1 MARPAPERT
10 PSRSARAGRR
20 AAARERRRRRRR
32 LIAAAAVGAALALG
46 AGLIVGSG
54 SGGDSD
60 PDSAPAAAP
69 AAAPGPVAE
78 LARSE
83 LAGQRLVAG
92 FDGTDPPPGLLRALA
107 AGELAGVILFEDN
120 IAGRRATAR
129 TAERLQAAAA
139 RGPVAAPL
147 LVMADQEGGPVERFG
162 GPPAASA
169 ATMGERGTTPA
180 RRQGAR
186 TAAAL
191 RARGIN
197 VDLAPVLDL
206 ARPGSALAAEGR
218 TFGSTADEVIAVGVD
233 GFAAGLRGGGVAA
246 TAKHFPGLGAAST
259 NTDLAAQRIDRA
271 AAALRDA
278 DEAPFAAFA
287 DAGGELVMLALAT
300 YPALAPEPAALAP
313 EIATGELRGRI
324 GFDGVS
330 ITDSLDAAAAR
341 AWGGR
346 GEVARAA
353 AAAGADLLL
362 YGDWRTA
369 ASVHGDLVAALRRGR
384 LDRAGFERSAAR
396 VIALRTD
403 VGSAPEGG

>member
-1 MARPAPERT
+1 MARPASERT
-10 PSRSARAGRR
+10 PPGSPRARRR
-20 AAARERRRRRRR
+20 AAARERRRRRRT
-32 LIAAAAVGAALALG
+32 LIAVAAAAAALALA
-46 AGLIVGSG
+46 AGLIAGAG
-54 SGGDSD
+54 AGDDGEPAPDEPASD
-60 PDSAPAAAP
+60 P
-69 AAAPGPVAE
+69 VAG
-78 LARSE
+78 LGTSE

-92 FDGTDPPPGLLRALA
+92 FAGADPPPGLLRMLA
-107 AGELAGVILFEDN
+107 AGELAGVILFEEN
-120 IAGRRATAR
+120 IAGRGATAR
-129 TAERLQAAAA
+129 MTSRLQAAAA

-147 LVMADQEGGPVERFG
+147 LVMTDQEGGGVERFD
-162 GPPAASA
+162 GPPAAA
-169 ATMGERGTTPA
+169 AAAMGERGAAFA

-206 ARPGSALAAEGR
+206 ARPGGALAAEER
-218 TFGSTADEVIAVGVD
+218 TFGSTADEVIAVGVG
-233 GFAAGLRGGGVAA
+233 GFAAGLRAGGVAA
-246 TAKHFPGLGAAST
+246 TAKHFPGLGGAGT
-259 NTDLAAQRIDRA
+259 NTDLAAQRIDLG
-271 AAALRDA
+271 AAALRAA

-313 EIATGELRGRI
+313 EVATGELRDRL

-369 ASVHGDLVAALRRGR
+369 ADVHRDLVAALRRGR

-396 VIALRTD
+396 VTALRA
-403 VGSAPEGG
+403 GLEPAPDGG

>member
-1 MARPAPERT
+1 MAPPADVRT
-10 PSRSARAGRR
+10 PSGSVRARRR

-32 LIAAAAVGAALALG
+32 LIAAAAAGAALALA
-46 AGLIVGSG
+46 AGLIVGAG
-54 SGGDSD
+54 SGGDSGS
-60 PDSAPAAAP
+60 DSEPAAAAAP
-69 AAAPGPVAE
+69 APVAE
-78 LARSE
+78 LDRSE

-92 FDGTDPPPGLLRALA
+92 FDGTDPPPGLLRMLA
-107 AGELAGVILFEDN
+107 AGELAGVILFEEN
-120 IAGRRATAR
+120 VAGRRATAR

-147 LVMADQEGGPVERFG
+147 LVMADQEGGPVERFD

-169 ATMGERGTTPA
+169 ATMGGRGAAFA
-180 RRQGAR
+180 RRQGAL

-206 ARPGSALAAEGR
+206 ARPGGAIAAEGR
-218 TFGSTADEVIAVGVD
+218 TFGSTADDVIAVAVD
-233 GFAAGLRGGGVAA
+233 GFAAGLREGGIAA
-246 TAKHFPGLGAAST
+246 TAKHFPGLGAASA
-259 NTDLAAQRIDRA
+259 NTDRAAQRIDLGP
-271 AAALRDA
+271 AALRGA

-313 EIATGELRGRI
+313 EIATGELRERL
-324 GFDGVS
+324 GFAGVS

-341 AWGGR
+341 AWGDR

-369 ASVHGDLVAALRRGR
+369 AAAHRDLVAARR
-384 LDRAGFERSAAR
+384 LDRAGLERSAAR
-396 VIALRTD
+396 VIALRA
-403 VGSAPEGG
+403 GLEPAPGGG

>member
-1 MARPAPERT
+1 VPRAERIRPG
-10 PSRSARAGRR
+10 SARARRR
-20 AAARERRRRRRR
+20 AALPKRRRWTV
-32 LIAAAAVGAALALG
+32 IAAAAAAALALA
-46 AGLIVGSG
+46 AGLIVGAG
-54 SGGDSD
+54 AGEDAEPG
-60 PDSAPAAAP
+60 PDEAAP
-69 AAAPGPVAE
+69 DQVGG
-78 LARSE
+78 LGTSG

-92 FDGTDPPPGLLRALA
+92 FAGTDPPPRLLRMLA
-107 AGELAGVILFEDN
+107 AGELAGVILFEEN

-129 TAERLQAAAA
+129 MTGRLQAAAA

-147 LVMADQEGGPVERFG
+147 LVMADQEGGGVERFA

-169 ATMGERGTTPA
+169 AAMGLRGSPFA
-180 RRQGAR
+180 HRQGAR

-218 TFGSTADEVIAVGVD
+218 TFGSTADEVIAVGVG
-233 GFAAGLRGGGVAA
+233 GFAAGLRAGGVAA
-246 TAKHFPGLGAAST
+246 TAKHFPGLGGAGT
-259 NTDLAAQRIDRA
+259 NTDLAAQRIGLG
-271 AAALRDA
+271 AAALRAA

-313 EIATGELRGRI
+313 EIATGELRDRL
-324 GFDGVS
+324 GFGGVS

-362 YGDWRTA
+362 YGDWRIA
-369 ASVHGDLVAALRRGR
+369 ASVHAQLVAALRSGR
-384 LDRAGFERSAAR
+384 LDPAGFERSAAR
-396 VIALRTD
+396 VTALRA
-403 VGSAPEGG
+403 GLEPPGG

>member
-1 MARPAPERT
+1 MARPASERT
-10 PSRSARAGRR
+10 PPGSGRARRR
-20 AAARERRRRRRR
+20 AAARERRRRRR
-32 LIAAAAVGAALALG
+32 LIAAAAAAAALALA
-46 AGLIVGSG
+46 AGLIVGAG
-54 SGGDSD
+54 SDDDGE
-60 PDSAPAAAP
+60 PAPAEPAP
-69 AAAPGPVAE
+69 DPVAG
-78 LARSE
+78 LGTSE

-92 FDGTDPPPGLLRALA
+92 FAGTDPPPGLLRMLA
-107 AGELAGVILFEDN
+107 AGELAGVILFEEN

-129 TAERLQAAAA
+129 MTDRLQAAAE

-147 LVMADQEGGPVERFG
+147 LVMADQEGGGVERFD

-169 ATMGERGTTPA
+169 AAMGERVAAFA
-180 RRQGAR
+180 RRQGAW

-218 TFGSTADEVIAVGVD
+218 TFGSTADEVIAVGVG
-233 GFAAGLRGGGVAA
+233 GFAAGLRAGGVAA
-246 TAKHFPGLGAAST
+246 TAKHFPGLGAAGT
-259 NTDLAAQRIDRA
+259 NTDLAAQRIDLG
-271 AAALRDA
+271 AAALRTA

-313 EIATGELRGRI
+313 EIATGELRDRL
-324 GFDGVS
+324 GFAGVS
-330 ITDSLDAAAAR
+330 ITDSLDAAAVR

-369 ASVHGDLVAALRRGR
+369 ADVHRNLVASLRSGR
-384 LDRAGFERSAAR
+384 LDRADFERSVAR
-396 VIALRTD
+396 VTALR
-403 VGSAPEGG
+403 GGLESAPGG